1 SGVEESSSSEESSE
15 VEESSST
22 EESSE
27 VEESSSSTEESSSI
41 EESSSTEESS
51 KVEESSSTEESSSEK
66 ETSPYTDKERTDL
79 RKSDGKI
86 APIKAKTYDGS
97 AYTPAVK
104 VTVAGSGK
112 SVTLTEGADYSVEY
126 KNNVNAGTGT
136 VIVRGNG
143 IYKGQLKAS
152 FTINPKSVKSLKA
165 YADDMTV
172 GSKSEPAV
180 YIFDGAKRLTKGTD
194 YTLKYDR
201 GMTGSAKKSAQV
213 EIVAKGNYKDSKTVK
228 LAVYKSS
235 ESKHFISASLAQ
247 TQFAYTGKA
256 IKPGVTVISPELGTG
271 ELRLNKDYKVQY
283 RNNVNAGTAYVIV
296 TGKGQYQGKTVVTFE
311 ITPRDAA
318 DTMLTISRIPD
329 KTYNGKLQKPSVTV
343 KNGKKKLVKNK
354 DYTVS
359 YTGNLHASTDSRKA
373 KVIITGKG
381 NYAGITAEAKF
392 TIKPQKISRTTVK
405 GTKEKLTV
413 SYGKTTLKEGVHYTV
428 TPDASVAKG
437 NKVKI
442 KITGLGDFAGSEVS
456 QKVKL
461 K

>member
-1 SGVEESSSSEESSE
+1 
-15 VEESSST
+15 
-22 EESSE
+22 
-27 VEESSSSTEESSSI
+27 
-41 EESSSTEESS
+41 
-51 KVEESSSTEESSSEK
+51 
-66 ETSPYTDKERTDL
+66 
-79 RKSDGKI
+79 
-86 APIKAKTYDGS
+86 
-97 AYTPAVK
+97 
-104 VTVAGSGK
+104 
-112 SVTLTEGADYSVEY
+112 
-126 KNNVNAGTGT
+126 
-136 VIVRGNG
+136 
-143 IYKGQLKAS
+143 
-152 FTINPKSVKSLKA
+152 
-165 YADDMTV
+165 M

-392 TIKPQKISRTTVK
+392 TIKPQKISKAIVK